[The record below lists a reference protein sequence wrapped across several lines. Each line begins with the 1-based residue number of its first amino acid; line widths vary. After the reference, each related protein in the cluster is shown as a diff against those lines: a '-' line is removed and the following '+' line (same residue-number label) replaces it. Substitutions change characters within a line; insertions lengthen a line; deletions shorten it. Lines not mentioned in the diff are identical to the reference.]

1 MKISIVHP
9 SRNRVKMATEA
20 VKQWK
25 KAGVEYIL
33 SVDYSDTAENYIGY
47 QEIAK
52 KNKLKL
58 AINHNKNCVDAVNA
72 GAKQSSGDWI
82 VVVSD
87 DFNCPENWVEKLREV
102 VGFDSDEPRV
112 ILINDGISQNIL
124 SLPIMNRKAYE
135 MLGYIYYPKYSSM
148 FADTDLFAM
157 AKSWGWLID
166 ARHLLFEHNH
176 FTNGKNETDEAYLR
190 QNQGAFWAI
199 GKALFERRIDSN
211 FDWVDLTEPERV
223 TFENQIEDSLSQNP
237 SQHPNLKPVTKI
249 SGGGQCN

>member
-20 VKQWK
+20 VQEWK
-25 KAGVEYIL
+25 HAGVEYIL

-47 QEIAK
+47 QELAK

-72 GAKQSSGDWI
+72 GAEQTSGDWI

-87 DFNCPENWVEKLREV
+87 DFNCPENWVERLRQV
-102 VGFDSDEPRV
+102 VGFESKEPRIIWV
-112 ILINDGISQNIL
+112 NDGISDNIV

-135 MLGYIYYPKYSSM
+135 TLGYIYYPKYSSM
-148 FADTDLFAM
+148 YADTDLFAM
-157 AKSWGWLID
+157 AKSYGWLID

-176 FTNGKNETDEAYLR
+176 FTNGKRESDEAYLR
-190 QNQGAFWAI
+190 QNQSAFWAI
-199 GKALFERRIDSN
+199 GKALFDRRVKSN
-211 FDWVDLTEPERV
+211 FDAVDLTEAERL
-223 TFENQIEDSLSQNP
+223 TFENQIQQSSSSNP
-237 SQHPNLKPVTKI
+237 NQHPNAKPVTKI